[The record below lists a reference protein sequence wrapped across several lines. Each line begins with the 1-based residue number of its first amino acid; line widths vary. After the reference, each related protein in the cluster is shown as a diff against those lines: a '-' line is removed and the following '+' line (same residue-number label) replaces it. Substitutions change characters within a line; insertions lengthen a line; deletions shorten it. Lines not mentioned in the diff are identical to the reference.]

1 MTTEIY
7 LNTLLKLMF
16 LKTQED
22 YDIQKL
28 SLDFN
33 INIEEELG
41 IVIHDEIHYI
51 NDRDRAHVGK
61 IYH

>member
-16 LKTQED
+16 LKTMND

-33 INIEEELG
+33 INIEKNLG
-41 IVIHDEIHYI
+41 LLFTMRFTTLVTE
-51 NDRDRAHVGK
+51 
-61 IYH
+61 